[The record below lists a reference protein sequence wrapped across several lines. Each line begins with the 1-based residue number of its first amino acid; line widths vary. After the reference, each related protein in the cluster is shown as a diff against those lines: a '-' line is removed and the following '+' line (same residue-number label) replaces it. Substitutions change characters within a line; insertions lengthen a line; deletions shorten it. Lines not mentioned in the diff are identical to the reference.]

1 MGQPEYHGALFK
13 LTIHFAGQ
21 TIKKRIADDSPDK
34 AKPFAKRGR
43 KAAGLHGKMAELPK
57 EASFGVLG
65 FLYQEKPCPEKQ
77 SAFAR

>member
-1 MGQPEYHGALFK
+1 
-13 LTIHFAGQ
+13 LTIHSAGQ

-57 EASFGVLG
+57 EVSFGVLG
-65 FLYQEKPCPEKQ
+65 VLFHKK
-77 SAFAR
+77 

>member
-1 MGQPEYHGALFK
+1 
-13 LTIHFAGQ
+13 LTIHSAGQ

-57 EASFGVLG
+57 EV
-65 FLYQEKPCPEKQ
+65 FLWCARCFI
-77 SAFAR
+77 SAEVTGE

>member
-1 MGQPEYHGALFK
+1 
-13 LTIHFAGQ
+13 LTIHSAGQ

-65 FLYQEKPCPEKQ
+65 VLFQ
-77 SAFAR
+77 